1 MFYHI
6 EYTLCVLRTKCA
18 MKGRTVGFKHWPCNA
33 TDRDR
38 PMVLYVLRNNLLSA
52 SRFDF
57 DNLT

>member
-1 MFYHI
+1 M
-6 EYTLCVLRTKCA
+6 
-18 MKGRTVGFKHWPCNA
+18 GFKHWPCNA